1 MLYQQS
7 HNNSLM
13 EDKMIKIIKKP
24 QFSNY
29 LSGHTAK
36 KESGLVI
43 TNTRIGDKSSIAG
56 GSYHIPDDK
65 YREFLRQYYE
75 HVFLKNKDEY
85 LTEKQ
90 LDEGCPILIDIDFRY
105 EYSVTNRIHT
115 SKHIIDIVCLY
126 LEELKTMYQFEK
138 HTHIPVYVFEKDAV
152 NRIESK
158 QITKDGIHII
168 IGLKSD
174 RVCQSILRKRILS
187 KIGDVWSDL
196 PIKNNNSWIDV
207 LDEGITKG
215 GTNWQL
221 YGSKKPGNQP
231 YKLSYVYDVCIDD
244 SDNELMY
251 NPVDIR
257 SFVNADSI
265 IKLSARN
272 RDSTF
277 LFMDNNFTDEYDAV
291 NNTDKQHLK
300 TNTSISRTQPSVVS
314 NVQGITSKEMLDN
327 EIMYFLESLKPEE
340 HELREAYEY
349 TMALPNTYYEDGSY
363 TKWMRVG
370 WALCN
375 TDKRLF
381 IVWVCLS
388 AKQAKFDYK
397 YINDLWDK
405 WKEFDCDNANGLST
419 RSIMFWLRE
428 ENPAGFKK
436 VQENSI
442 DYQIDLTLDK
452 ISMTASDKGGLT
464 RGSGD
469 FDIATVLYHIYK
481 DEYVCA
487 GVKGSIWYRY
497 VNHRWA
503 EDEAGTSLRKNISV
517 TLRNI
522 YHKKGIKMM
531 AQSSSMSCD
540 DDKTKIIKKRIEI
553 IASICER
560 LSKTSDKQNIMVESK
575 ELFYDGKFLE
585 KLDQNPY
592 LLCFKNGIIDFKVNE
607 FRMGRPEDFISKCTN
622 INYIKVTDKHSTTVE
637 EIKDFMKKLFPV
649 VELHKYMWDHLAST
663 LLGTCK
669 EQTLNMYV
677 GIGQN
682 GKSVLVNLMEQVL
695 GDYKGDVPLSLL
707 TQQRVKIGGVSPELV
722 QLKGVRYAVIQEPS
736 KGDKINEGIMKQLTG
751 GDPIQARSPYM
762 TAIMTYLPQFK
773 LVICSNEF
781 MEISST
787 DHGTWRRVRVVD
799 FESLFTERPKHD
811 DPQKPYQYLLD
822 KDIKEKFKSW
832 KEVFASLLVQHAFIT
847 AGNVED
853 CVKVTASS
861 TTYRESQDSIAE
873 FIAAR
878 MMVNE
883 SSCLSKMVI
892 AEQFRDWYANNHGG
906 KAPNMKEISVQIDK
920 RFGAC
925 RDGLWVGVQM
935 KPLNPLITGTEPTD
949 EVCDTD
955 TPHT

>member
-1 MLYQQS
+1 
-7 HNNSLM
+7 
-13 EDKMIKIIKKP
+13 MIQIKKT

-29 LSGHTAK
+29 LIGHIAK
-36 KESGLVI
+36 KDTGLVI
-43 TNTRIGDKSSIAG
+43 TNTRIGDKLSIAG
-56 GSYHIPDDK
+56 GSYHIPDDD
-65 YREFLRQYYE
+65 YGLFLKQYHE

-105 EYSVTNRIHT
+105 SYDVVSRIHT

-138 HTHIPVYVFEKDAV
+138 NTRIPVYIFEKDVV
-152 NRIESK
+152 NRVETK

-168 IGLKSD
+168 IGLKTD

-187 KIGDVWSDL
+187 KIDEIWGDL
-196 PIKNNNSWIDV
+196 PIKNVNSWDDV
-207 LDEGITKG
+207 FDEGITKG

-231 YKLSYVYDVCIDD
+231 YKLSYIYDVCIDETD
-244 SDNELMY
+244 HELMY
-251 NPVDIR
+251 NPVCVKTFLTSDTMIN
-257 SFVNADSI
+257 V
-265 IKLSARN
+265 SARN
-272 RDSTF
+272 RDNVF
-277 LFMDNNFTDEYDAV
+277 LFMDNAFVDEYDSKSV
-291 NNTDKQHLK
+291 DKRKVL
-300 TNTSISRTQPSVVS
+300 TSTSTRSISNHSC
-314 NVQGITSKEMLDN
+314 NVQDIQTKDMLNN
-327 EIMYFLESLKPEE
+327 EIRYFLESLKPDEY
-340 HELREAYEY
+340 ELREAYDY
-349 TMALPNTYYEDGSY
+349 TMALPNLYYEEGSY
-363 TKWMRVG
+363 TKWIRVG

-375 TDKRLF
+375 TDQRLF
-381 IVWVCLS
+381 LVWVCLS
-388 AKQAKFDYK
+388 AQQERFDYK
-397 YINDLWDK
+397 CISDLWDK
-405 WKEFDCDNANGLST
+405 WKHFDDDNVNGLSK
-419 RSIMFWLRE
+419 RSIMYWVRE
-428 ENPAGFKK
+428 DNPMGFKK
-436 VQENSI
+436 VQESSI
-442 DYQIDLTLDK
+442 DFHIDQTLEK

-481 DEYVCA
+481 EEYVCA
-487 GVKGSIWYRY
+487 SVKGNIWYRY
-497 VNHRWA
+497 NNHKWS
-503 EDEAGTSLRKNISV
+503 EIDSGTSLRKAISEG
-517 TLRNI
+517 LRDI
-522 YHKKGIKMM
+522 YHKKGMKMF
-531 AQSSSMSCD
+531 AQSSSMACD
-540 DDKTKIIKKRIEI
+540 DDKTKILKKRVEV

-560 LSKTSDKQNIMVESK
+560 LSKTVDKKNIMIEAK
-575 ELFYDGKFLE
+575 ELFYDGEFLE

-592 LLCFKNGIIDFKVNE
+592 LLCFKNGIIDFKANE

-622 INYIKVTDKHSTTVE
+622 INYITVTEKHSTTVE
-637 EIKDFMKKLFPV
+637 EIKDFMKKLFPDE
-649 VELHKYMWDHLAST
+649 ELHRYMWDHLSST

-695 GDYKGDVPLSLL
+695 GEYKGDVPLSLL

-781 MEISST
+781 MEITST

-799 FESLFTERPKHD
+799 FESLFTEKPKND

-832 KEVFASLLVQHAFIT
+832 KEIFASLLVQRAFLT
-847 AGNVED
+847 KGNVKD
-853 CVKVTASS
+853 CSKVTASS

-873 FIAAR
+873 FIASR
-878 MMVNE
+878 MMFNE
-883 SSCLSKMVI
+883 SSCLTKMVI
-892 AEQFRDWYANNHGG
+892 AEQFKDWHASNYGG
-906 KAPNMKEISVQIDK
+906 KAPNMKEISVQVDK
-920 RFGAC
+920 KFGAC
-925 RDGLWVGVQM
+925 RDGMWPGVQM
-935 KPLNPLITGTEPTD
+935 KPIYPFVTNTD
-949 EVCDTD
+949 EITIADIDTQC
-955 TPHT
+955 T